1 MDTKKIRR
9 VFDINLLN
17 QTMEKF
23 NATLVDNYDTL
34 NYYTLI
40 KFKCSCDSDEIVEK
54 KFNIIIECTGGAK
67 CKKCIKIQTNERKKA
82 SYLSRYGE
90 DNPSKIKEFQDKKIK
105 TFINKYGTSSPCQNE
120 KIKEKI
126 INTNIKKYGVMYTL
140 QNRIVKDKIKNSL
153 FKNYGVY
160 STFDSKII
168 KDKMKINIINKYG
181 VENPL
186 QNKEIKEK
194 IKRTNIERYGKENPF
209 SSEIIKEKIK
219 RTNNKKYGVNY
230 PNQNID
236 IYNKNQIKSKKFK
249 EYKMPSGEI
258 RKVQGYEPWALDELI
273 LKYKE
278 EEIITSRK
286 DIPQIKYIID
296 KVDHYY
302 YPDIYIP
309 NENKIIEIKS
319 TWTIKFKND
328 NIEQKAIATINKGY
342 IYELWCYDNKKN
354 KTVINY

>member
-1 MDTKKIRR
+1 MDTKKIKRI
-9 VFDINLLN
+9 FDINLLN

-23 NATLVDNYDTL
+23 NATLVGNYDKI
-34 NYYTLI
+34 NYRSLI
-40 KFKCSCDSDEIVEK
+40 KFKCSCNSDEIIEK
-54 KFNIIIECTGGAK
+54 RFCIIVDKTGGAK
-67 CKKCIKIQTNERKKA
+67 CKNCIKIQSNERKKA

-90 DNPSKIKEFQDKKIK
+90 DNPSKIKEFQDKKFE
-105 TFINKYGTSSPCQNE
+105 TFITKYGKRNPCQNE
-120 KIKEKI
+120 IIKEKI
-126 INTNIKKYGVMYTL
+126 INTNIKKYGSKCPLNNIMILYKAKKT
-140 QNRIVKDKIKNSL
+140 L
-153 FKNYGVY
+153 FKNYGVK
-160 STFDSKII
+160 SPLQSNII
-168 KDKMKINIINKYG
+168 KEKIKNSFINKYG
-181 VENPL
+181 V
-186 QNKEIKEK
+186 K
-194 IKRTNIERYGKENPF
+194 NPF

-249 EYKMPSGEI
+249 EYKMPSGET

-296 KVDHYY
+296 EVDHYY

-328 NIEQKAIATINKGY
+328 NIEQKAIATKDAGY
-342 IYELWCYDNKKN
+342 KYEIWCYDNKKN
-354 KTVINY
+354 KIIY